1 MCIVHCAL
9 CIFLVTLH
17 SNMQTRQHTNI
28 FLLII
33 AMLISIATT
42 SVVSL
47 FTTEYA
53 KVICQTIE
61 NSEPQEQQKPLFS
74 QLSALNIQITANNS
88 KLPTVSTQSLAKRV
102 SQQSTLNNQL
112 LSANNIIHNIL
123 RESNCSNILSYSHR
137 PPLYYIFALHR
148 MRN

>member
-1 MCIVHCAL
+1 MK
-9 CIFLVTLH
+9 
-17 SNMQTRQHTNI
+17 TRQQTHILTLI
-28 FLLII
+28 F

-74 QLSALNIQITANNS
+74 QISALNIQITANNS

-102 SQQSTLNNQL
+102 SLFSTLNNQL
-112 LSANNIIHNIL
+112 QIANTIILNSL
-123 RESNCSNILSYSHR
+123 RESSCSNVLSYSHR

-148 MRN
+148 MRD

>member
-1 MCIVHCAL
+1 MK
-9 CIFLVTLH
+9 
-17 SNMQTRQHTNI
+17 TRQQTHILT
-28 FLLII
+28 LII

-61 NSEPQEQQKPLFS
+61 NSEPQEQQKSLFS
-74 QLSALNIQITANNS
+74 QISALNIQITANNS

-102 SQQSTLNNQL
+102 SLFSTLNNQL
-112 LSANNIIHNIL
+112 QIANTIILNSL
-123 RESNCSNILSYSHR
+123 RESSCSNVLSCSHR

-148 MRN
+148 MRD

>member
-1 MCIVHCAL
+1 MK
-9 CIFLVTLH
+9 
-17 SNMQTRQHTNI
+17 TRQQTHILTL
-28 FLLII
+28 FF

-74 QLSALNIQITANNS
+74 QISALNIQITANNS

-102 SQQSTLNNQL
+102 SLFSTLNNQL
-112 LSANNIIHNIL
+112 QIANTIILNSL
-123 RESNCSNILSYSHR
+123 RESSCSNVLSYSHR

-148 MRN
+148 MRD

>member
-1 MCIVHCAL
+1 MCIVHCA
-9 CIFLVTLH
+9 FFSNFA
-17 SNMQTRQHTNI
+17 SNMKSRQQSHILT
-28 FLLII
+28 LII
-33 AMLISIATT
+33 AILIGIATT
-42 SVVSL
+42 SVVSI

-53 KVICQTIE
+53 KIVCQTIE
-61 NSEPQEQQKPLFS
+61 NSEPQKQQKPLFS

-123 RESNCSNILSYSHR
+123 RENNCSNILSYSHR

>member
-1 MCIVHCAL
+1 MK
-9 CIFLVTLH
+9 
-17 SNMQTRQHTNI
+17 TRQQTHILT
-28 FLLII
+28 LII
-33 AMLISIATT
+33 AMLIGIATT
-42 SVVSL
+42 SVVSI

-53 KVICQTIE
+53 NIVCQTIE

-74 QLSALNIQITANNS
+74 QISALNIQITVNNS

-102 SQQSTLNNQL
+102 SLYSTLNNQL
-112 LSANNIIHNIL
+112 QIANTIILNSL
-123 RESNCSNILSYSHR
+123 RESSCSNVLSYSHR

>member
-1 MCIVHCAL
+1 MHCA
-9 CIFLVTLH
+9 FFSNFA
-17 SNMQTRQHTNI
+17 SNMKSRQQSHILT
-28 FLLII
+28 LII
-33 AMLISIATT
+33 AILIGIATT
-42 SVVSL
+42 SVVSI

-53 KVICQTIE
+53 KIVCQTIE
-61 NSEPQEQQKPLFS
+61 NSEPQKQQKPLFS

-123 RESNCSNILSYSHR
+123 RENNCSNILSYSHR

>member
-1 MCIVHCAL
+1 MKSKQQSHIL
-9 CIFLVTLH
+9 T
-17 SNMQTRQHTNI
+17 
-28 FLLII
+28 LII
-33 AMLISIATT
+33 AILIGIATT
-42 SVVSL
+42 SVVSI

-53 KVICQTIE
+53 KIVCQTIE
-61 NSEPQEQQKPLFS
+61 NSEPQKQQKPLFS

-123 RESNCSNILSYSHR
+123 RENNCSNILSYSHR

>member
-1 MCIVHCAL
+1 MK
-9 CIFLVTLH
+9 
-17 SNMQTRQHTNI
+17 SRQQSHILT
-28 FLLII
+28 LII
-33 AMLISIATT
+33 AILIGIATT
-42 SVVSL
+42 SVVSI

-53 KVICQTIE
+53 KIVCQTIE
-61 NSEPQEQQKPLFS
+61 NSEPQKQQKPLFS

-102 SQQSTLNNQL
+102 SQQPTLNNQL

-123 RESNCSNILSYSHR
+123 RENNCSHILSYSHR

>member
-1 MCIVHCAL
+1 MCIVHYA
-9 CIFLVTLH
+9 FFSNFA
-17 SNMQTRQHTNI
+17 SNMKSRQQSHILT
-28 FLLII
+28 LII
-33 AMLISIATT
+33 AILIGIATT
-42 SVVSL
+42 SVVSI

-53 KVICQTIE
+53 KIVCQTIE
-61 NSEPQEQQKPLFS
+61 NSEPQKQQKPLFS

-112 LSANNIIHNIL
+112 LSTNNIIHNIL
-123 RESNCSNILSYSHR
+123 RENNCSHILSYSHR

>member
-88 KLPTVSTQSLAKRV
+88 KLPTFSTQTLAKRV

-112 LSANNIIHNIL
+112 ILANNIIHNIL
-123 RESNCSNILSYSHR
+123 RENNCSHILSYSHR

>member
-53 KVICQTIE
+53 KVICQAIE

-88 KLPTVSTQSLAKRV
+88 KLPTFSTQTLAKRV

-112 LSANNIIHNIL
+112 ILANNIIHNIL
-123 RESNCSNILSYSHR
+123 RENNCSHILSYSHR